1 MERRALRS
9 RGAKARGPGG
19 GEKSTRGARAVRIY
33 GNMSAQNDELPGV
46 AEEMRVESH
55 RLSRQLAL
63 RDLVLTQ
70 ILTVVGS
77 AWVGIAAGLGR
88 AQAVVWLAAM
98 TMFYVPMAVSVYYLN
113 REMPL
118 EGGLYVWA
126 RRAFGDAGGFM
137 TAWNVWAYGMATI
150 AAILFQIPKE
160 FAYMVGPS
168 AAWLP
173 ESHFAVFSMVAVL
186 VGALALAAFRGLAL
200 GKWIHNVSGAA
211 MVLVFALLIATPFWA
226 MAHHEPIHYAPLAMH
241 LPHADLVS
249 LALMGQMFGALS
261 GLEYVA
267 ILAGETKAPIRDIGR
282 SVWIASPIVCA
293 MFIFGTGAVVAFHEM
308 HPGMGIDYT
317 APIPQTLRVALGSDG
332 VVGMVAGLAILLMQ
346 LRILGAASFIFAGV
360 TRLPMTA
367 GWDELVP
374 GWFARLHP
382 RYRTPTNSIWFAAG
396 IIAALLVF
404 ASVGVKAAEAFQ
416 VLNNASSELY
426 SLAYLAM
433 FAIPIVGAKVLRKRL
448 PRWVAWSSG
457 VGFLATAFTF
467 FLTAYPFVDVVDA
480 KAYAGKILGTTLVA
494 NGLGAAFYW
503 GRKRG

>member
-1 MERRALRS
+1 MHL
-9 RGAKARGPGG
+9 
-19 GEKSTRGARAVRIY
+19 
-33 GNMSAQNDELPGV
+33 
-46 AEEMRVESH
+46 ESH

-88 AQAVVWLAAM
+88 AQAVVWIAAM
-98 TMFYVPMAVSVYYLN
+98 LMFYLPMAVSVYYLN

-126 RRAFGDAGGFM
+126 RTAFGDAAGFM

-160 FAYMVGPS
+160 FAYMIGPR

-173 ESHFAVFSMVAVL
+173 ENHTAVFAMLAVL
-186 VGALALAAFRGLAL
+186 VGALALAAYRGLAL
-200 GKWIHNVSGAA
+200 GKWIHNLSGGA
-211 MVLVFALLIATPFWA
+211 MLLVFCLLIATPFWA
-226 MAHHEPIHYAPLAMH
+226 LAHHAPIHYVPLAMH

-249 LALMGQMFGALS
+249 IALMGQMFGALS

-267 ILAGETKAPIRDIGR
+267 ILAGETKAPQRDIGR
-282 SVWIASPIVCA
+282 SVWIASPLICA
-293 MFIFGTGAVVAFHEM
+293 MFIFGTGAVVAFHELY
-308 HPGMGIDYT
+308 PGIAIDYT
-317 APIPQTLRVALGSDG
+317 APIPQTLRMALGDSG
-332 VVGMVAGLAILLMQ
+332 AAGTLAAAAILLMQ

-367 GWDELVP
+367 GWDQLVP
-374 GWFARLHP
+374 AWFARLHP
-382 RYRTPTNSIWFAAG
+382 RFRTPTNSIWFATA

-433 FAIPIVGAKVLRKRL
+433 FAIPIAGARVLRQRL
-448 PRWVAWSSG
+448 PAWVAWTSG
-457 VGFLATAFTF
+457 AGFLATTFTF
-467 FLTAYPFVDVVDA
+467 LLTAYPFVDVVDPR
-480 KAYAGKILGTTLVA
+480 AYAAKILGTTLVA
-494 NGLGAAFYW
+494 NALGLVFYYAR
-503 GRKRG
+503 GRSQS

>member
-1 MERRALRS
+1 
-9 RGAKARGPGG
+9 
-19 GEKSTRGARAVRIY
+19 
-33 GNMSAQNDELPGV
+33 MSAETGGV
-46 AEEMRVESH
+46 EEQAESH

-88 AQAVVWLAAM
+88 AQAVVWIAAM
-98 TMFYVPMAVSVYYLN
+98 TLFYVPMAVSVSYLN

-126 RRAFGDAGGFM
+126 RTAFGDAGGFM
-137 TAWNVWAYGMATI
+137 TAWNVWAYGLATI

-173 ESHFAVFSMVAVL
+173 ENHAAVYGMLTVL

-200 GKWIHNVSGAA
+200 GKWIHNVSGGA
-211 MVLVFALLIATPFWA
+211 MLLVFALLIATPFWA
-226 MAHHEPIHYAPLAMH
+226 VAHHAPIHYAPLAMH

-267 ILAGETKAPIRDIGR
+267 ILAGETKAPTRDIGR
-282 SVWIASPIVCA
+282 SVWIASPVICA

-308 HPGMGIDYT
+308 NPAAGIDYT
-317 APIPQTLRVALGSDG
+317 APIPQTLRVALGDSG
-332 VVGMVAGLAILLMQ
+332 LAGMLAGFAILLLQ

-367 GWDELVP
+367 GWDHLVP
-374 GWFARLHP
+374 AWFSRLHP

-396 IIAALLVF
+396 IISVLLVF

-433 FAIPIVGAKVLRKRL
+433 FAIPIVGARVLRRRL
-448 PRWVAWSSG
+448 PRWVAWTSG

-467 FLTAYPFVDVVDA
+467 LLTAYPFVDVVDS
-480 KAYAGKILGTTLVA
+480 KIYAAKILGTTLVA
-494 NGLGAAFYW
+494 NVLGCGFYS
-503 GRKRG
+503 GRRAG

>member
-1 MERRALRS
+1 M
-9 RGAKARGPGG
+9 GAAGQMCEDTRHMAQI
-19 GEKSTRGARAVRIY
+19 GEDRTGLVEA
-33 GNMSAQNDELPGV
+33 
-46 AEEMRVESH
+46 VESH

-88 AQAVVWLAAM
+88 AQAVVWIAAM
-98 TMFYVPMAVSVYYLN
+98 TLFYLPMAVSVYYLN

-126 RRAFGDAGGFM
+126 RTAFGDAGGFM
-137 TAWNVWAYGMATI
+137 TAWNVWAYGLAVT

-160 FAYMVGPS
+160 FAYMIGPS

-173 ESHFAVFSMVAVL
+173 ENHAAVFGMLAVL
-186 VGALALAAFRGLAL
+186 VAALALAAFRGLAL

-211 MVLVFALLIATPFWA
+211 MLLVFALLIATPFWA
-226 MAHHEPIHYAPLAMH
+226 LAHGMPIHYAPLAMH

-267 ILAGETKAPIRDIGR
+267 ILAGETKSPTRDIGR
-282 SVWIASPIVCA
+282 SVLIASPAICA
-293 MFIFGTGAVVAFHEM
+293 MFIFGTGAVVAFHELI
-308 HPGMGIDYT
+308 PGIGIDYT
-317 APIPQTLRVALGSDG
+317 APIPQTLRMALGDQG
-332 VVGMVAGLAILLMQ
+332 FVGMLAGFAILLMQ

-367 GWDELVP
+367 GWDHLVP
-374 GWFARLHP
+374 HWFARLHP
-382 RYRTPTNSIWFAAG
+382 RHRTPTNSIWFSAA

-433 FAIPIVGAKVLRKRL
+433 FAIPVAGAKVLRKRL
-448 PRWVAWSSG
+448 PAWVAWTSS
-457 VGFLATAFTF
+457 VGFLATTFTF
-467 FLTAYPFVDVVDA
+467 LLTAYPFVDVVDA
-480 KAYAGKILGTTLVA
+480 KAYAAKILGTTVVA
-494 NGLGAAFYW
+494 NALGYAFY
-503 GRKRG
+503 RARRGGTERRSSASE